1 MSDPIQIAETIVL
14 LLAIALALAWLSR
27 RIGVPYPVA
36 LVLGGVG
43 LAFVPGL
50 PPVHIDGDLVL
61 LLFVA
66 PLLYADAFFTP
77 MNELRRNARSIAL
90 LSSVLVVVSAAAAAV
105 AAHYALDLPWAAAC
119 VLGGA
124 LAATDAVAP
133 AQVLGREGADPRLV
147 AVVQGESL
155 LNDGVALTL
164 VKVASAAAVTG
175 SFSLLDASGSFLWT
189 VFGGVAAGLVVAVVV
204 GEARK
209 RTDDTI
215 IEAALS
221 LVTPFA
227 SYIAA
232 DRLGASGILAAVAAG
247 LWMGKRKH
255 DVIEPLTRV
264 ELRAAWQIIGFVLNS
279 LLFLLVGLQMDEIVD
294 NVSLP
299 LGQIVVG
306 AVALMVALVGIRLV
320 WALLLP
326 SAWQGA
332 RGLVGRDAEPISSKG
347 WRFAL
352 AWSGVRGSVALAAV
366 LSLPQTTDSGDPFPG
381 RDLLLLMTL
390 IVIVATL
397 VTQGLTLRPMLRRLD
412 LTDPEALD
420 REDALAREKAA
431 QAALA
436 QLSAA
441 AERHD
446 LPEENREWLER
457 EYAFR
462 SRQYGARAAHGGDEE
477 IEERKRRAAATD
489 NELLEAARGAVQEL
503 AARGDV
509 RAEVA
514 ENVLRDLD
522 LDSARI
528 TDPEKTGP
536 A

>member
-1 MSDPIQIAETIVL
+1 
-14 LLAIALALAWLSR
+14 
-27 RIGVPYPVA
+27 
-36 LVLGGVG
+36 VG

-50 PPVHIDGDLVL
+50 PPLRVDGDLVL

-66 PLLYADAFFTP
+66 PLLYADAFFAP
-77 MNELRRNARSIAL
+77 LNELRRNARSIGL
-90 LSSVLVVVSAAAAAV
+90 LATVLVVVTAAAAAL
-105 AAHYALDLPWAAAC
+105 AAHYALDLPWATAA

-133 AQVLGREGADPRLV
+133 IQVLGREGADPRLV
-147 AVVQGESL
+147 AVVHGESL

-175 SFSLLDASGSFLWT
+175 SFSLLDAGGSFLWP
-189 VFGGVAAGLVVAVVV
+189 VAGGVAAGLVVAVVV

-209 RTDDTI
+209 RTDDSI
-215 IEAALS
+215 VEAALS

-227 SYIAA
+227 AYIAA

-247 LWMGKRKH
+247 LWMGKRSH

-279 LLFLLVGLQMDEIVD
+279 LLFLIVGLQMDDIVD
-294 NVSLP
+294 AVSLP
-299 LGQIVVG
+299 LGQIVLG
-306 AVALMVALVGIRLV
+306 ATALLVALIGIRLV

-326 SAWQGA
+326 SAWQSA
-332 RGLVGRDAEPISSKG
+332 RGLAGRESRPVSTKS

-366 LSLPQTTDSGDPFPG
+366 LSLPQTVDGGAPFPG
-381 RDLLLLMTL
+381 RDLVLLMTL
-390 IVIVATL
+390 IVIVSTL
-397 VTQGLTLRPMLRRLD
+397 VAQGLTLRPLLRSLD
-412 LTDPEALD
+412 LTDPEALE
-420 REDALAREKAA
+420 REDAVARERAA

-441 AERHD
+441 AERHGLD
-446 LPEENREWLER
+446 ESNRDWLER

-462 SRQYGARAAHGGDEE
+462 SRQYGARVDDGGDAELEE
-477 IEERKRRAAATD
+477 QKSRMAKAD
-489 NELLEAARGAVQEL
+489 SELLEAARSAVMEL
-503 AARGDV
+503 AARGEV

-514 ENVLRDLD
+514 QEVLRDLD
-522 LDSARI
+522 LDNARI
-528 TDPEKTGP
+528 SDPEKTGP
-536 A
+536 P

>member
-1 MSDPIQIAETIVL
+1 MTDPLQIAETIVL

-50 PPVHIDGDLVL
+50 PPIRIDGDLVL

-66 PLLYADAFFTP
+66 PLLYADAFFAP
-77 MNELRRNARSIAL
+77 MNELRRNARSIVL
-90 LSSVLVVVSAAAAAV
+90 LASVLVVATAAAIAV
-105 AAHYALDLPWAAAC
+105 AAHYALDLPWAGAC

-133 AQVLGREGADPRLV
+133 VQVLGREGADPRLV

-164 VKVASAAAVTG
+164 VKVASAVAVTG
-175 SFSLLDASGSFLWT
+175 SFSLLDAGGSFLWT
-189 VFGGVAAGLVVAVVV
+189 VAGGVGAGLVVAIVV

-209 RTDDTI
+209 RVDDTI

-227 SYIAA
+227 CYIAA
-232 DRLGASGILAAVAAG
+232 DRIGASGILAAVAAG
-247 LWMGKRKH
+247 LWLGKRKH

-264 ELRAAWQIIGFVLNS
+264 ELRGAWQLIGFVLNS
-279 LLFLLVGLQMDEIVD
+279 LLFLLVGMQMDDVID
-294 NVSLP
+294 AVSLP
-299 LGQIVVG
+299 AGQIVLG
-306 AVALMVALVGIRLV
+306 AAVVLVALIGIRLL

-326 SAWQGA
+326 SAWHTA
-332 RGLVGRDAEPISSKG
+332 RGLVGRESGPESKG

-366 LSLPQTTDSGDPFPG
+366 LSLPLTVDGGDPLPG
-381 RDLLLLMTL
+381 RDLVILMTL

-397 VTQGLTLRPMLRRLD
+397 VAQGLTLRPALRSLE
-412 LTDPEALD
+412 LTDPEALHH
-420 REDALAREKAA
+420 EDALARERAA

-436 QLSAA
+436 QLAAA

-462 SRQYGARAAHGGDEE
+462 SRQYGARAESGGDDEL
-477 IEERKRRAAATD
+477 EERKRRVAAAD
-489 NELLEAARGAVQEL
+489 SELLEAAREAVIEL
-503 AARGDV
+503 A
-509 RAEVA
+509 
-514 ENVLRDLD
+514 
-522 LDSARI
+522 
-528 TDPEKTGP
+528 
-536 A
+536 